1 MTDLCL
7 FQDTYVEKG
16 FNVTSR
22 IMHNWLNQTVS
33 VSSTE
38 AQTAAAPLSYTPSF
52 IDKLVAHESAEQ
64 IFAPLG
70 KQVREFTETSRT
82 TWVRLALGNGPN
94 EKIFAVML
102 GYVVIGVAV
111 ALYLN
116 VLTVGSMQSAGR
128 AVRNAV
134 RQQLLVVKV
143 SLAQE

>member
-1 MTDLCL
+1 M
-7 FQDTYVEKG
+7 EKG

-38 AQTAAAPLSYTPSF
+38 PQTQAQAVLSYTPSF

-64 IFAPLG
+64 IFAPIG

-82 TWVRLALGNGPN
+82 AWVRLALGNGPN

-143 SLAQE
+143 SLTQGQW